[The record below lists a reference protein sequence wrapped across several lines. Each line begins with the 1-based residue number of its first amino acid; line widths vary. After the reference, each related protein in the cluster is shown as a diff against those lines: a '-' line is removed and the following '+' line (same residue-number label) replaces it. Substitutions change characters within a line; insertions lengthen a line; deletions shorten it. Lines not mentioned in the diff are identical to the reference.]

1 MTELLE
7 ILLSWA
13 ILFSPY
19 GEAPIP
25 VLETKPHS
33 FFVEHACGG
42 KECNVLGWYNDTGV
56 VYLDEN
62 ISENLHDEL
71 LLHELVHYLQDV
83 NGDYDSESCED
94 SLKRER
100 EAYLIQS
107 RYMVEA
113 VGRLPRPVNHNV
125 SCNKY
130 K

>member
-33 FFVEHACGG
+33 FFVEQACGG

-62 ISENLHDEL
+62 ISEDLHDEL

-83 NGDYDSESCED
+83 NGDFDSNSCED
-94 SLKRER
+94 SLYRER
-100 EAYLIQS
+100 EAYLVQS
-107 RYMVEA
+107 RYMVEG

-125 SCNKY
+125 SCNKP
-130 K
+130 